1 MRFRLLRRRLTI
13 SAPRMAVRSA
23 LPWPFR
29 WAVLAIV
36 LGFCAAIGLWAFEFG
51 KDIAG
56 LEKGSKEELLQLRAE
71 VLALRGELVSVKAER
86 DEAQSV
92 ANTADTLVTAEKAS
106 HEKLLAQVKQL
117 EADNRLLRDDLGF
130 FEKLIPAGSVDGL
143 AIRGLQAELIAP
155 TTLKWQTLVMQPGRN
170 TQEFNGRLEITFA
183 GTVNG
188 KPWTAT
194 LPDGPMPIKVKQYG
208 RMEGELALPPQ
219 VIVKSVS
226 ARVLEGSVVRAA
238 QSIKL

>member
-1 MRFRLLRRRLTI
+1 
-13 SAPRMAVRSA
+13 MAVRSA

-56 LEKGSKEELLQLRAE
+56 LEKGSKDELLQLRTE
-71 VLALRGELVSVKAER
+71 VTTLRSELVAVKAER

-130 FEKLIPAGSVDGL
+130 FEKLIPAGAVEGL

-155 TTLKWQTLVMQPGRN
+155 TTLKWQALVMQPGRN

-219 VIVKSVS
+219 VLVKSVS
-226 ARVLEGSVVRAA
+226 ARVLEGAVVRAA